1 MKKLIYY
8 LIIPLI
14 PLILYSCGV
23 KDSYDTIDVTAPAP
37 PTGIT
42 VLNGDNRVDISWNPN
57 YENDVAGYNIYY
69 ALSYNGK
76 YTLIGSSNDNYFVD
90 YDAANG
96 TTYYYA
102 VTAYDYNGNES
113 ELSYDAIYAVPRP
126 EGFNQA
132 IFDFHHYP
140 DLAGYTFNDYSV
152 VPFDDQSTDFFLGI
166 YNGIDSIMVNYDT
179 DIQDMGTT
187 QDIWDIPFAP
197 TGGWRESKSAVALAG
212 HTYVI
217 WTWDNHYA
225 KVRISEIS
233 PNRIVFD
240 WSFQLLEGE
249 HMLKPR
255 KAPAEREKIV
265 RPVGGSK
272 IAAGVE

>member
-8 LIIPLI
+8 PIILLI
-14 PLILYSCGV
+14 PFILYSCGV
-23 KDSYDTIDVTAPAP
+23 NDSYHTVDITPPAP

-57 YENDVAGYNIYY
+57 YENDLAGYNVYY
-69 ALSYNGK
+69 AYSYNGK
-76 YTLIGSSNDNYFVD
+76 YTLIGSTNNDYFID
-90 YDAANG
+90 NDAANG

-102 VTAYDYNGNES
+102 VAAYDYNGNES

-126 EGFNQA
+126 EGFNQT
-132 IFDFHHYP
+132 IFDFHRYP

-152 VPFDDQSTDFFLGI
+152 VPYDDQSTDFFLGI

-179 DIQDMGTT
+179 DIQDMGPT
-187 QDIWDIPFAP
+187 QDIWDIAFAP
-197 TGGWRESKSAVALAG
+197 SSGWRDSKSAVAIPG

-233 PNRIVFD
+233 SNRIVFD

-255 KAPAEREKIV
+255 KAPAEREKIS
-265 RPVGGSK
+265 RPVAGNV
-272 IAAGVE
+272 AAVTK

>member
-8 LIIPLI
+8 PIILLI
-14 PLILYSCGV
+14 PFILYSCGV
-23 KDSYDTIDVTAPAP
+23 NDSYHTVDITPPAP

-57 YENDVAGYNIYY
+57 YENDLAGYNVYY
-69 ALSYNGK
+69 AYSYNGK
-76 YTLIGSSNDNYFVD
+76 YTLIGSTNNDYFID
-90 YDAANG
+90 NDAANG

-102 VTAYDYNGNES
+102 VAAYDYNGNES

-126 EGFNQA
+126 EGFNQT
-132 IFDFHHYP
+132 IFDFHRYP

-152 VPFDDQSTDFFLGI
+152 VPYDDQSTDFFLGI

-179 DIQDMGTT
+179 DIQDMGPT
-187 QDIWDIPFAP
+187 QDIWDIAFAP
-197 TGGWRESKSAVALAG
+197 SSGWRDSKSAVAIPG

-225 KVRISEIS
+225 KVRVSEIS
-233 PNRIVFD
+233 SNRIVFD

-255 KAPAEREKIV
+255 KAPAEREKIS
-265 RPVGGSK
+265 RPVAGNV
-272 IAAGVE
+272 AAVTK

>member
-8 LIIPLI
+8 PIILLI
-14 PLILYSCGV
+14 PFILYSCGV
-23 KDSYDTIDVTAPAP
+23 NDSYHTVDITPPAP

-57 YENDVAGYNIYY
+57 YENDLAGYNVYY
-69 ALSYNGK
+69 AYSYNGK
-76 YTLIGSSNDNYFVD
+76 YTLIGSTNNDYFID
-90 YDAANG
+90 NDAANG

-102 VTAYDYNGNES
+102 VAAYDYNGNES

-126 EGFNQA
+126 EGFNQT
-132 IFDFHHYP
+132 IFDFHRYP

-152 VPFDDQSTDFFLGI
+152 VPYDDQSTDFFLGI

-179 DIQDMGTT
+179 DIQDMGPT
-187 QDIWDIPFAP
+187 QDIWDIAFAP
-197 TGGWRESKSAVALAG
+197 SSGWRDSKSAVAIPG

-225 KVRISEIS
+225 KVRVSEIS
-233 PNRIVFD
+233 SNRIVFD

-255 KAPAEREKIV
+255 KAPAEREKIS
-265 RPVGGSK
+265 RPV
-272 IAAGVE
+272 AGNVATVTK